1 MMDNNQRLAKAKT
14 QLVLDH
20 PFIGTIALQK
30 LDFEI
35 ASEDWFNQ
43 MGMPATA
50 AVSTKQA
57 VFCDEFMDTLTD
69 DELKFLVA
77 HECMHPM
84 LEHNMRLGGRD
95 PRMFNQAADYVIN
108 KLLIDDRVGSMPSC
122 GLYDPNLYDAGN
134 GVSEAIYE
142 IIKQQQDDDDS
153 SASSGASSA
162 SGDKPMDSIVES
174 KGTPAEKEQE
184 ASEWRIAVAQAAQ
197 AAKMMGKLSAG
208 MERLVTEI
216 LQPQVDWR
224 DVLSRFIEKART
236 DERSFARPNR
246 RFVSQGMY
254 LPVTSGEQ
262 VGDIVLCVD
271 CSGSVS
277 DKELSQYAA
286 EVRKVH
292 EDIKP
297 KTLSVLYFDTEV
309 SHIDVFG
316 QDDEVVIAPHG
327 GGGTAFSPI
336 FSTLNELEIEPVACI
351 VLTDL
356 CSSDFGEAPEYPVLW
371 VSNYGTEAPFGEVV
385 KV

>member
-1 MMDNNQRLAKAKT
+1 MMDNNQRLVKAKT

-30 LDFEI
+30 LEFRI
-35 ASEDWFNQ
+35 ASEEWFNER
-43 MGMPATA
+43 GMPATA
-50 AVSTKQA
+50 AVSTKEA
-57 VFCDEFMDTLTD
+57 VFCDEFMSTLTD

-84 LEHNMRLGGRD
+84 LEHNFRLGGRD

-108 KLLIDDRVGSMPSC
+108 KLLVDDRVGSMPSC
-122 GLYDPNLYDAGN
+122 GLHDPCLYQAGN

-142 IIKQQQDDDDS
+142 IIKQKQADDDS
-153 SASSGASSA
+153 NGDSGAD
-162 SGDKPMDSIVES
+162 GNKPMDSIMES

-254 LPVTSGEQ
+254 LPVTSGEK
-262 VGDIVLCVD
+262 VGDIVFCVD

-286 EVRKVH
+286 EVRKVQ
-292 EDIKP
+292 EDVKP
-297 KTLSVLYFDTEV
+297 KTLSVLYFDHEV

-316 QDDEVVIAPHG
+316 QDDEVVIEPHG

-336 FSTLNELEIEPVACI
+336 FQALADSDIEPVACI

-371 VSNYGTEAPFGEVV
+371 VSNYGTDAPFGEVV

>member
-1 MMDNNQRLAKAKT
+1 MDNNQRLAKAKT

-30 LDFEI
+30 LEFEI
-35 ASEDWFNQ
+35 ADEEWFND

-50 AVSTKQA
+50 AVSPEKA
-57 VFCDEFMDTLTD
+57 VFCKQFMETLTD

-84 LEHNMRLGGRD
+84 LEHNFRLGGRD
-95 PRMFNQAADYVIN
+95 PRVFNQAADYVIN

-122 GLYDPNLYDAGN
+122 GLHDPNIYQAGN
-134 GVSEAIYE
+134 GVSETIYN
-142 IIKQQQDDDDS
+142 ILKQSQSDEGSPDG
-153 SASSGASSA
+153 SSGN
-162 SGDKPMDSIVES
+162 GGNRMDSIVES
-174 KGTPAEKEQE
+174 KGTPAEQEQQ

-208 MERLVTEI
+208 MQRLVTEI

-224 DVLSRFIEKART
+224 DVLSKFLEKART

-262 VGDIVLCVD
+262 VGDIVFCID

-277 DKELSQYAA
+277 EHELNQYAA

-297 KTLSVLYFDTEV
+297 TRLSVLYFDHQV
-309 SHIDVFG
+309 SHIDMFG
-316 QDDEVVIAPHG
+316 QDDEITIEPHG

-356 CSSDFGEAPEYPVLW
+356 CSHDFGEAPEYPVLW
-371 VSNYGTEAPFGEVV
+371 VSNHGTEAPFGEVV